1 MQGLFFLFCIIEIII
16 QIISIVKLKKTND
29 SKYWNI
35 FIGITI
41 ASFISNALAYSVFAN
56 NALGLSD
63 AIACLFV
70 CGFSF
75 VFNIILLIVGL
86 IVKKT
91 IKNVSIKLNR
101 TSFFML
107 IIIVVINSTILFL
120 LPIITS
126 NITAKSGERHV
137 ISYLNNKYGNSN
149 YRVINVYK
157 EYSNSGM
164 WDKYLSGFYYEIK
177 SDYMEDT
184 FIVSIDD
191 NFNYIDA
198 DYFLPVYYS
207 QIYNLNYSLQ
217 YDDWYTS
224 VDYDFE
230 EFDNYIKKIISEQ
243 YPMNPEKIAISGIY
257 SDYVHSWS
265 NIDGVEYNSNYYIVS
280 ANNGKIPTIQEL
292 IDSLIKY
299 NK

>member
-1 MQGLFFLFCIIEIII
+1 MQGLFFLSCIIEIII
-16 QIISIVKLKKTND
+16 QIVSIVKLKKTND

-41 ASFISNALAYSVFAN
+41 ATFISDAPAYSVFAN

-63 AIACLFV
+63 AIACLFI

-75 VFNIILLIVGL
+75 ICNIILLIVGL
-86 IVKKT
+86 IVKRI
-91 IKNVSIKLNR
+91 IKSVNIKLNR
-101 TSFFML
+101 NSFFMFIV
-107 IIIVVINSTILFL
+107 IIVINSIILFL

-126 NITAKSGERHV
+126 NITSKSRERHV
-137 ISYLNNKYGNSN
+137 INYLNNKYGNSN

-164 WDKYLSGFYYEIK
+164 WDKYLSGYYYEIK

-207 QIYNLNYSLQ
+207 QKYNFNYSLE

-230 EFDNYIKKIISEQ
+230 EFDNYIKKIINEQ
-243 YPMNPEKIAISGIY
+243 YPMNSEKIDVRGIY
-257 SDYVHSWS
+257 SNYVQSWS
-265 NIDGVEYNSNYYIVS
+265 SIDGVKYNSNYYIVS
-280 ANNGKIPTIQEL
+280 ANNGKIPTTQEL
-292 IDSLIKY
+292 VNQLIKY

>member
-1 MQGLFFLFCIIEIII
+1 MQGLFFLSCIIEIII
-16 QIISIVKLKKTND
+16 QIVSIVKLKKTND

-41 ASFISNALAYSVFAN
+41 ATFISDALAYSVFAN

-63 AIACLFV
+63 AIACLFI

-75 VFNIILLIVGL
+75 ICNIILLIVGL
-86 IVKKT
+86 IVKRI
-91 IKNVSIKLNR
+91 IKSVNIKLNR
-101 TSFFML
+101 NSFFMFIV
-107 IIIVVINSTILFL
+107 IIVINSIILFL

-126 NITAKSGERHV
+126 NITSKSGERHV
-137 ISYLNNKYGNSN
+137 INYLNNKYGNSN

-207 QIYNLNYSLQ
+207 QKYNFNYSLE

-230 EFDNYIKKIISEQ
+230 EFDNYIKKIINEQ
-243 YPMNPEKIAISGIY
+243 YPMNSEKIDVRGIY
-257 SDYVHSWS
+257 SNYVQSWS
-265 NIDGVEYNSNYYIVS
+265 SIDGVKYNSNYYIVS
-280 ANNGKIPTIQEL
+280 ANNGKIPTTQEL
-292 IDSLIKY
+292 VNQLIKY

>member
-1 MQGLFFLFCIIEIII
+1 MQGLFFLSCIIEIII
-16 QIISIVKLKKTND
+16 QIVSIVKLKKTND

-41 ASFISNALAYSVFAN
+41 ATFISDALAYSVFAN

-63 AIACLFV
+63 AIACLFI

-75 VFNIILLIVGL
+75 ICNIILLIVGL
-86 IVKKT
+86 IVKRI
-91 IKNVSIKLNR
+91 IKSVNIKLNR
-101 TSFFML
+101 NSFFMFIV
-107 IIIVVINSTILFL
+107 IIVINSIILFL

-126 NITAKSGERHV
+126 NITSKSWERHV
-137 ISYLNNKYGNSN
+137 INYLNNKYGNSN

-207 QIYNLNYSLQ
+207 QKYNFNYSLE

-230 EFDNYIKKIISEQ
+230 EFDNYIKKIINEQ
-243 YPMNPEKIAISGIY
+243 YPMNSEKIDVRGIY
-257 SDYVHSWS
+257 SNYVQSWS
-265 NIDGVEYNSNYYIVS
+265 SIDGVKYNSNYYIVS
-280 ANNGKIPTIQEL
+280 ANNGKIPTTQEL
-292 IDSLIKY
+292 VNQLIKY